1 MCAVFPHY
9 FSSSPN
15 ILSFNSCGIEC
26 AEPFAAFNNHSMLR
40 LFQVLTNPATCHSI
54 ADVESEVAAA
64 DLARKF
70 ELILCHGPEF
80 VVKVNELRCVCVH
93 VCVCA
98 CMHVPC
104 EGALYVCTN
113 DVLQGSCLLFL
124 MQRKPAAGTVPVS
137 NVSGW

>member
-1 MCAVFPHY
+1 MCTVCPHY

-26 AEPFAAFNNHSMLR
+26 AELFAAFNNHSMLR

-54 ADVESEVAAA
+54 ADVESEVAAS

-70 ELILCHGPEF
+70 ELILCHGPKF

-93 VCVCA
+93 VCVCV

-104 EGALYVCTN
+104 EGSLYVCT
-113 DVLQGSCLLFL
+113 
-124 MQRKPAAGTVPVS
+124 
-137 NVSGW
+137 